1 MNDRVLKYQAAFF
14 SNEKD
19 AIEFWNAMSQVL
31 SRRDY
36 QINKYITANDELGVS
51 GPTFHIARLCH
62 SYVNIISISEYQN
75 YFWVGILPNL
85 CVAGLYK
92 WILAKASGDDSDNS
106 NRFVLLGSFLKF
118 NFNRR
123 STNAMLN
130 GLFAFMYPFKDE
142 LISYIDPKLIL
153 GSKITDHVI
162 LDSCMGLL
170 KFTIYEI
177 LPQVFS
183 EQAIKNMV
191 ETACSAFPYIYVFKV
206 DKSACVDEMSVQI
219 PDMITITSYT
229 PIPEHIAYM
238 SIHRE
243 VSHIVCDFLGRD
255 ETGVFLDQFSND
267 MTAYDSFD
275 AKGESLCS
283 VKFHLCHDVNIQI
296 IPCELGMITPNHRCY
311 LFDGLDVLSSIDL
324 RVSKDPLG
332 SNVLKVDLKLLPS
345 RSIKGVSAIGAYM
358 LGRIIEDGFECDRFR
373 VFDDENKWV
382 LYAAEI
388 EALLVLYI
396 NDLID
401 NEGADFMNDVYDSI
415 YISERNIIQS
425 RAEIL
430 SPDP

>member
-1 MNDRVLKYQAAFF
+1 MNDRVLRYQAAFF
-14 SNEKD
+14 DNDEN
-19 AIEFWNAMSQVL
+19 AIDFWNAMSQAL
-31 SRRDY
+31 NRQDY
-36 QINKYITANDELGVS
+36 QINKYVTANDELGVPE
-51 GPTFHIARLCH
+51 PTFHIARLCH
-62 SYVNIISISEYQN
+62 SYVNIISISEHEN

-85 CVAGLYK
+85 CVDGLYK

-130 GLFAFMYPFKDE
+130 GLFAFIYPFKDE

-153 GSKITDHVI
+153 GPKITDHVI

-170 KFTIYEI
+170 KFTIHEI

-267 MTAYDSFD
+267 MTAYESFNP
-275 AKGESLCS
+275 KGESLCS